1 MASVPRIS
9 KSERRTIQIV
19 RLFLRDTSGATVI
32 EYGLIAGLVSLS
44 IVAAARTIGL
54 EIVRL
59 FDIIIQ
65 AFPKH

>member
-1 MASVPRIS
+1 VASVPRIS